1 MRSFTC
7 AEACARSAAA
17 ASLAL
22 EPPACAAGD
31 NEAAPPGP
39 RVKPP
44 PPLAPA
50 DVAAL
55 RALWRSIDIAFQA
68 RPSRALR
75 HHDRIARLT
84 LL

>member
-17 ASLAL
+17 SSLAL

-31 NEAAPPGP
+31 NAAQPGP

-55 RALWRSIDIAFQA
+55 RALWRSIDTAFQA
-68 RPSRALR
+68 RPSRALM
-75 HHDRIARLT
+75 HDDRIARLT